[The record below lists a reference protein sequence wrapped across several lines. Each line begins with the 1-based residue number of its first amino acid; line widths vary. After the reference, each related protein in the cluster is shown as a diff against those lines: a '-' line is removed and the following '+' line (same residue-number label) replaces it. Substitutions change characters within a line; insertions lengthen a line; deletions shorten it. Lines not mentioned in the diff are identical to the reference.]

1 MPRNICKK
9 CGQRECEY
17 FEPVGP
23 DDEGYESPN
32 CMYCNDKEIVHA
44 NERREWHY
52 YHDD

>member
-1 MPRNICKK
+1 MPRNICRK
-9 CGQRECEY
+9 CKLRECEY

-23 DDEGYESPN
+23 DDDGYESPN
-32 CMYCNDKEIVHA
+32 CAQCNDKEIERS